1 MNLPPIKWKSIFGS
15 SLIPLN
21 AILLIFLLFESR
33 LVVPPWLQMFGRL
46 HPMVLHFPIVLIIGY
61 ALWEGVMARRVG
73 ALTPMSDHHMPRPD
87 QVAEAL
93 LLAAAF
99 TASITA
105 IMGLLLSAEPAYEGA
120 SLGWHKWLGALTS
133 FGLLAAWSFRGS
145 LRTRPNVTRVMAG
158 CLMLLVLVAGH
169 LGGTITHGENF
180 VLRAGFPQQGATRAT
195 LDKALVFTELVEPI
209 LESKCRQCHSSG
221 NAKGGLSMDSEESL
235 LKGGKDGKLWDTADI
250 SLGLLLIRV
259 HLRP

>member
-73 ALTPMSDHHMPRPD
+73 ALPPMSDHPMPRPA

-93 LLAAAF
+93 LLAPAF
-99 TASITA
+99 TPSISA
-105 IMGLLLSAEPAYEGA
+105 ILGLLLSAEPAFEDP
-120 SLGWHKWLGALTS
+120 SPRCHKWLG
-133 FGLLAAWSFRGS
+133 
-145 LRTRPNVTRVMAG
+145 
-158 CLMLLVLVAGH
+158 
-169 LGGTITHGENF
+169 
-180 VLRAGFPQQGATRAT
+180 
-195 LDKALVFTELVEPI
+195 
-209 LESKCRQCHSSG
+209 
-221 NAKGGLSMDSEESL
+221 
-235 LKGGKDGKLWDTADI
+235 
-250 SLGLLLIRV
+250 
-259 HLRP
+259 